1 MKQTAII
8 VTDGALLYDGDN
20 AVPCNAQTVLQTV
33 MRNERAII
41 YCFDYESIAE
51 TVEQLV
57 MRLPKS
63 DGRSDGIQTSYNI
76 NTHFYSAKIILGKHV
91 CVIRDM
97 RNIYRDDTIEDL
109 ADIYG
114 GYTECETLYNTA
126 LTLAAHG
133 MDGNTISSMAM
144 RDYIGND
151 YKGFKERFPAL
162 DSETYKRMR
171 SAYFGAYV
179 DAIPGEYGE
188 CVSYDVN
195 SLYPYVLSH
204 MRMPYG
210 VPQWVDGEAKT
221 DGNQCAI
228 TLCTFAAE
236 LKDDGLPMLT
246 DAVKLFGYDNRAPN
260 TCGYITRAIT
270 DVDMQLLY
278 DNYHV
283 SMAEIHGSWIFDT
296 SLGLFDDYV
305 NTWYAKKKTSNKR
318 NRRIAKLMLNSL
330 VGKFGTA
337 VNRPILRLQCDDDG
351 ELRYMPETADAA
363 HSLSYMPVAAYVN
376 AHARRILLDAIHN
389 NHERFI
395 YADTDGIILQGT
407 ERPVGIDVNQTKIGA
422 WKNDHTYR
430 RLRILAPRRYCGEDV
445 SGETVMRL
453 SGVPKPDVIPYD
465 DFTRGTRHM
474 DGNGNV
480 FVL

>member
-1 MKQTAII
+1 MKQSNIN
-8 VTDGALLYDGDN
+8 VTDGALLYNGDN
-20 AVPCNAQTVLQTV
+20 AVPFNAQTVMQTV
-33 MRNERAII
+33 MRNERSII
-41 YCFDYESIAE
+41 YCFDYDTIAD

-57 MRLPKS
+57 RQMPAS
-63 DGRSDGIQTSYNI
+63 DGRSDGVQTSYNI
-76 NTHFYSAKIILGKHV
+76 NTHFYSAKIMLGKHV
-91 CVIRDM
+91 CTIRDM
-97 RNIYRDDTIEDL
+97 RNIYRDDTLDNL

-114 GYTECETLYNTA
+114 GYTVCETLYNTA
-126 LTLAAHG
+126 LALASHG

-151 YKGFKERFPAL
+151 YKGFKQRFPPI
-162 DSETYKRMR
+162 EPEQYKAMR

-179 DAIPGEYGE
+179 DAIAGEYGE

-210 VPQWVDGEAKT
+210 EPVWVDGEPNLKK
-221 DGNQCAI
+221 NQCAI
-228 TLCTFAAE
+228 VLCTFAAE
-236 LKDDGLPMLT
+236 LKPGGLPMLT
-246 DAVKLFGYDNRAPN
+246 DAVNVFGYSNRAPN
-260 TCGYITRAIT
+260 TCGYITRALT
-270 DVDMQLLY
+270 DVDMRLLY

-283 SMAEIHGSWIFDT
+283 SMAEIRGAWIFDT
-296 SLGLFDDYV
+296 SLGMFDDYV
-305 NTWYAKKKTSNKR
+305 NTWYMRKKTANKR

-337 VNRPILRLQCDDDG
+337 VNRPILRLERDDGG
-351 ELRYMPETADAA
+351 ELRYTPETVDGAR
-363 HSLSYMPVAAYVN
+363 SLSYMPVAAYVN
-376 AHARRILLDAIHN
+376 AHARRILLDAIHAN
-389 NHERFI
+389 KERFV
-395 YADTDGIILQGT
+395 YADTDGIILRGNEQ
-407 ERPVGIDVNQTKIGA
+407 PNGIAVDANRIGA

-430 RLRILAPRRYCGEDV
+430 RLRILAPRRYCGDDV

-453 SGVPKPDVIPYD
+453 SGVPKPDTIPYD
-465 DFTRGTRHM
+465 NFVQGSRHI